1 MAECYSFSARKR
13 NSDAEMT
20 EAVKNTKR
28 GRELF
33 TDRDLKHL
41 ILPFLGEQL
50 LVSLVGI
57 ADAFMVSFA
66 GEEAVSGVTLTNML
80 VTFFLYVFTALA
92 SGGAVVVSQYIGKG
106 SREESN
112 DAASQLLMVSGSAS
126 WHLQCRGCCL
136 PQHRPHIDHNEDLHS
151 GQHH

>member
-1 MAECYSFSARKR
+1 
-13 NSDAEMT
+13 MT
-20 EAVKNTKR
+20 EAVKDTKR

-106 SREESN
+106 
-112 DAASQLLMVSGSAS
+112 
-126 WHLQCRGCCL
+126 
-136 PQHRPHIDHNEDLHS
+136 
-151 GQHH
+151 